1 MGRMRIV
8 LLEENFIL
16 RHFDGL
22 QLQCTLRLPQPKG
35 KHRLVLVAPGFLGF
49 KDWGFFPHLCQQLCL
64 SGFATLCFTH
74 ALAGI
79 RENPYEITDLKTF
92 SNNSTTQE
100 LRDWELILDAILGQ
114 RFPLSQY
121 LRVNSFG
128 VMGHSRGGSYGILM
142 ARKTPQIQSVVTWG
156 GIATFQRF
164 DRDTQKRWRE
174 QGQLE
179 VGKTPSGKPIELN
192 VRALD
197 ALERNYDRLDV
208 IRAIREL
215 TIPVLLLHG
224 RDDKRVCWKESQKL
238 WECSLRDLS
247 QFHIIEAAG
256 HTFRTQHPFKSSS
269 QPLTEAVNRTIRWF
283 EKTLHA

>member
-1 MGRMRIV
+1 MVI
-8 LLEENFIL
+8 EDFNL

-22 QLQCTLRLPQPKG
+22 QLQCTLRLPEPKG
-35 KHRLVLVAPGFLGF
+35 KHRLILVAPGFLGF
-49 KDWGFFPHLCQQLCL
+49 KDWGFFPHLCQQLCH
-64 SGFATLCFTH
+64 SGFASLSFTH

-79 RENPYEITDLKTF
+79 RENPYEITRLEAF

-100 LRDWELILDAILGQ
+100 LNDWELLLDAILGQ
-114 RFPLSQY
+114 RFPFSQHI
-121 LRVNSFG
+121 RVNAFG

-156 GIATFQRF
+156 GIASFQRYVQ
-164 DRDTQKRWRE
+164 DIQKRWRE
-174 QGQLE
+174 KGHLE
-179 VGKTPSGKPIELN
+179 VGKTFSGKPIELK
-192 VRALD
+192 VKALD
-197 ALERNYDRLDV
+197 ALDRNYDRLDV
-208 IRAIREL
+208 ERAIREL

-224 RDDKRVCWKESQKL
+224 REDKRVCWEESQKL
-238 WECSLRDLS
+238 WERSLRDLS

>member
-1 MGRMRIV
+1 M
-8 LLEENFIL
+8 LEENFNL

-49 KDWGFFPHLCQQLCL
+49 KDWGFFPHLCQQLCF

-79 RENPYEITDLKTF
+79 RENPYEITDLETS

-100 LRDWELILDAILGQ
+100 LNDWELLLDAILGQ

-121 LRVNSFG
+121 LRVNAFG

-142 ARKTPQIQSVVTWG
+142 ARKIPQIQSVVTWG
-156 GIATFQRF
+156 AISTFQRF
-164 DRDTQKRWRE
+164 DRETQKRWRE

-179 VGKTPSGKPIELN
+179 VGKNFSGKPIELK
-192 VRALD
+192 VKALD

-208 IRAIREL
+208 VRAIREL

-224 RDDKRVCWKESQKL
+224 REDKRVCKKESQKL
-238 WECSLRDLS
+238 WERSLRDLS

-256 HTFRTQHPFKSSS
+256 HSFRTQHSFKSPS